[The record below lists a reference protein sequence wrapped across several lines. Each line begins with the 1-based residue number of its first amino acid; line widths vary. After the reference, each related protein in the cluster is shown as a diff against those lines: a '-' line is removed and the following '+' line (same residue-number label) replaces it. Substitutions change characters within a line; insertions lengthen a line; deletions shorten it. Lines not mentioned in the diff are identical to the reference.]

1 MDFNGLKDKLLS
13 KLGQTADNTRDF
25 ADKAGDSVKDFAGKA
40 ADKVKAGGRIAKLTM
55 EISSEKETM
64 KKAYLEIGRLYYEK
78 HKDDPEG
85 FFAQLCEEVA
95 VAEKN
100 IADKEAEIAEL
111 KSKKDE
117 PDVAVEFEEIVE
129 QEESAAGEAVETV
142 AEKAADFVEDAKD
155 AVADAAE
162 DAADVIEDAKDAV
175 ADAAEAVED
184 KVEDVVENIT
194 EE

>member
-55 EISSEKETM
+55 EISSERETM

-78 HKDDPEG
+78 HKEDPEG
-85 FFAQLCEEVA
+85 FFVQLCEEVA
-95 VAEKN
+95 LAEKN

-111 KSKKDE
+111 KSNRNE

-129 QEESAAGEAVETV
+129 QEESAVGEAAETIV
-142 AEKAADFVEDAKD
+142 EKAAEFV
-155 AVADAAE
+155 
-162 DAADVIEDAKDAV
+162 EDAKDAV

-184 KVEDVVENIT
+184 KVEDAVENII